1 MKQQSLAVAADS
13 NFAKF
18 HKGTRHELFLTEMD
32 QILPWCAS
40 IAIGNA
46 IAREEMPSTRTGE
59 LILEPT
65 SLCLSRV
72 SRVSSLSDHCNSAA
86 MPPREHGYKEEV
98 FHRSRPWRL

>member
-18 HKGTRHELFLTEMD
+18 HKGTRRELFLTEMD

-46 IAREEMPSTRTGE
+46 IARDAEYANWWIKS
-59 LILEPT
+59 

-72 SRVSSLSDHCNSAA
+72 SPVCSSCLTTAIQRRCPLAGTAPSKTVSTQIE
-86 MPPREHGYKEEV
+86 P
-98 FHRSRPWRL
+98 